1 MEAKKNGS
9 ISDDEL
15 VKLSR
20 NGDKNAFGELVKRHE
35 GKVYTLGFRFM
46 KNREDAADV
55 MQDTFLQAYRKLGSF
70 EGKSAFS
77 TWLYRIAV
85 NICLMRKRKKKLE
98 YVSFDSAI
106 ESESG
111 GDDIKREPVD
121 WSDEPLELADKKQ
134 VREKIEK
141 ALSKMPGEYREVV
154 VLRDMDGFSNNAVAD
169 MLKISLPAVKSRL
182 HKGRMYLRKELSDYF
197 RSRGEL

>member
-35 GKVYTLGFRFM
+35 GKVYALGFRFM

-111 GDDIKREPVD
+111 GDDIKRDPVD

>member
-35 GKVYTLGFRFM
+35 GKVYALGFRFM

-98 YVSFDSAI
+98 CVSFDSAI

>member
-15 VKLSR
+15 AKLSR

>member
-121 WSDEPLELADKKQ
+121 WSDEPLELADKEQ

>member
-182 HKGRMYLRKELSDYF
+182 HRGRMYLRKELSDYF

>member
-85 NICLMRKRKKKLE
+85 NICLMRKRKK
-98 YVSFDSAI
+98 
-106 ESESG
+106 
-111 GDDIKREPVD
+111 
-121 WSDEPLELADKKQ
+121 
-134 VREKIEK
+134 
-141 ALSKMPGEYREVV
+141 
-154 VLRDMDGFSNNAVAD
+154 N
-169 MLKISLPAVKSRL
+169 
-182 HKGRMYLRKELSDYF
+182 
-197 RSRGEL
+197 

>member
-35 GKVYTLGFRFM
+35 GKVYALGFRFM

-85 NICLMRKRKKKLE
+85 NICLMRKRKK
-98 YVSFDSAI
+98 
-106 ESESG
+106 
-111 GDDIKREPVD
+111 
-121 WSDEPLELADKKQ
+121 
-134 VREKIEK
+134 
-141 ALSKMPGEYREVV
+141 
-154 VLRDMDGFSNNAVAD
+154 N
-169 MLKISLPAVKSRL
+169 
-182 HKGRMYLRKELSDYF
+182 
-197 RSRGEL
+197 

>member
-35 GKVYTLGFRFM
+35 GKVYALGFRFM

-182 HKGRMYLRKELSDYF
+182 HRGRMYLRKELSDYF

>member
-35 GKVYTLGFRFM
+35 GKVYALGFRFM